1 MIKII
6 ISYILCGVLL
16 LPYTLEILHLGSCH
30 IDEITF
36 YDNDLNIQSDNEPCL
51 FQYTFNNQLSDLKKN
66 YSNNLSIGY
75 FSITEINEII
85 FYSKNYFC
93 LNDQR
98 GPPSYMISSKV

>member
-36 YDNDLNIQSDNEPCL
+36 HDNDLNIQSDNESCL

-66 YSNNLSIGY
+66 YSYSLSNDY
-75 FSITEINEII
+75 LSKVEISEII

-93 LNDQR
+93 LNDKR
-98 GPPSYMISSKV
+98 GPPSKLITSKV